1 MEEVPVRENAVHS
14 GVYAKKYVSS
24 FLLKLFALVAMAY
37 AGINFYN
44 LFMRL
49 KEEGFAADLWYVT
62 LIYIFGYV
70 FICVGLFSIIG
81 KDREN
86 SKIISELRTAG
97 IGFGVLALSNLFNI
111 GSILYSYFTYF
122 HGLYSFKGYL
132 DHYGFMY
139 YLVDYS
145 AAALSCIFA
154 IFLIKNIIGA
164 VKGDPAGF
172 VMAILTAIFAFIVL
186 IPWIVFFITYGH
198 PFTKYFSMFLN
209 IDLRILLAF
218 VGGVCALV
226 WIPYAR
232 KTNNYIF
239 LHDPEEEQET
249 AVLETETDLSEEK
262 ESPVQQE
269 ESAEEDKAEH
279 EE

>member
-1 MEEVPVRENAVHS
+1 MEEVPVQTNAVHS
-14 GVYAKKYVSS
+14 EVYAKKYASS

-37 AGINFYN
+37 AGVNFYN
-44 LFMRL
+44 LFMKL
-49 KEEGFAADLWYVT
+49 KEKGFAADLWYVT

-86 SKIISELRTAG
+86 GKIISELRTAG

-132 DHYGFMY
+132 NHYGFMY

-145 AAALSCIFA
+145 ASALSCIFA

-164 VKGDPAGF
+164 VKGDPAGI
-172 VMAILTAIFAFIVL
+172 VTAILTAIFAFIVL
-186 IPWIVFFITYGH
+186 IPWIMFFITYGH
-198 PFTKYFSMFLN
+198 TFTKYFSMFLN

-218 VGGVCALV
+218 IGGVCALV

-232 KTNNYIF
+232 KTNDHIF
-239 LHDPEEEQET
+239 LHDPEEEQELSVSEAET
-249 AVLETETDLSEEK
+249 ALPEKKDNSE
-262 ESPVQQE
+262 QQE
-269 ESAEEDKAEH
+269 EPAEEDKAEH